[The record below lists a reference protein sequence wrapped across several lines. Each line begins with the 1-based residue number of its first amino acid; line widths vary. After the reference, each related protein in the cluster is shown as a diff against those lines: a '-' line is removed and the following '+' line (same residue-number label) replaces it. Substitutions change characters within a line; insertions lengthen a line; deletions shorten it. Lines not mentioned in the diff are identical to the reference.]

1 MNRSLRR
8 TAAALAGA
16 SALALAAG
24 SASAHTEVTSS
35 SPAHGSKPVR
45 PPATMTVTFGEPLLR
60 AGTTTMTRNGVGNLV
75 KSATIAPGDARTV
88 VIALKRPGP
97 RKHAGVYRLR
107 WRATGADGHAVT
119 GLIVYRVV
127 PKTSRSA
134 R

>member
-16 SALALAAG
+16 TALALAATT
-24 SASAHTEVTSS
+24 ATAHTEVTSS

-45 PPATMTVTFGEPLLR
+45 PPATMTITFGEPLLR
-60 AGTTTMTRNGVGNLV
+60 AGTTTMTRNGSGQLV
-75 KSATIAPGDARTV
+75 KSAKVSRANSRTV
-88 VIALKRPGP
+88 VLALKRPGP
-97 RKHAGVYRLR
+97 RKWAGVYRLT
-107 WRATGADGHAVT
+107 WRVTGADGHALRGV
-119 GLIVYRVV
+119 IVYRVV